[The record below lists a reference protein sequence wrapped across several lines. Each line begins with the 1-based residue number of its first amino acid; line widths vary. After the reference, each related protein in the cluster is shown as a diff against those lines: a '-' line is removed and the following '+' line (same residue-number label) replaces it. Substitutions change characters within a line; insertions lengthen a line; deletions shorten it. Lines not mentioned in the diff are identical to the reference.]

1 MTGIATLVLL
11 AAVAQ
16 GGRTQ
21 ISPVHVFASEVRA
34 STARY
39 QDQAEAV
46 KDGYRKIGPDFPS
59 MGEHWLNRAIV
70 MQGEIDPQR
79 PPILEYITVNGRPVL
94 AGVAYARLAYGE
106 PPVTGIPAPRSAWH
120 YHAGS
125 VDEESF
131 IASHAAH
138 GAADTTRGPRIAV
151 LHAWLWAD
159 NPAGL
164 FATDN
169 WALPWLRLGVE
180 PPGPSPGPDSLTMM
194 AALAA
199 GGEHYFTT
207 LLRVQHHLDEPTTAR
222 VAALLKSYHAQLWSH
237 DDQIT
242 LRAVGWGELQEK
254 LRAICE
260 GCGLPE
266 QGH

>member
-1 MTGIATLVLL
+1 MSTIAAMAFL
-11 AAVAQ
+11 ASLAQ
-16 GGRTQ
+16 AGSG
-21 ISPVHVFASEVRA
+21 PVPRVEVFAADVRA

-39 QDQAEAV
+39 QDQRQAV

-94 AGVAYARLAYGE
+94 AGVAYARLAYGD
-106 PPVTGIPAPRSAWH
+106 PPVTTIPAPGNAWH

-138 GAADTTRGPRIAV
+138 GVADTARGPRIAV
-151 LHAWLWAD
+151 LHAWLWLE

-180 PPGPSPGPDSLTMM
+180 PPMPGPGPDSLTMM

-207 LLRVQHHLDEPTTAR
+207 LLRVQHHLDESTSAK
-222 VAALLKSYHAQLWSH
+222 VAALLKSHAAQLRSREDLGAALGAGWGGLVG
-237 DDQIT
+237 D
-242 LRAVGWGELQEK
+242 LRAVC
-254 LRAICE
+254 AVCE
-260 GCGLPE
+260 MPM
-266 QGH
+266 QH